1 MEVSGRLHV
10 VEAVFSSCTVGHTNV
25 HDSGEMETS
34 GVRSTALDTAL
45 SVGGLA
51 LPAVQTGWA
60 LCLQVQ
66 HLQFNQPLIK
76 NIFFNVMLLLICIV
90 QLGL

>member
-10 VEAVFSSCTVGHTNV
+10 VEAVFSSCTVGHTMA

-34 GVRSTALDTAL
+34 GNAL

-60 LCLQVQ
+60 LCLQGQ

-76 NIFFNVMLLLICIV
+76 NIFFNVTLLLICIV